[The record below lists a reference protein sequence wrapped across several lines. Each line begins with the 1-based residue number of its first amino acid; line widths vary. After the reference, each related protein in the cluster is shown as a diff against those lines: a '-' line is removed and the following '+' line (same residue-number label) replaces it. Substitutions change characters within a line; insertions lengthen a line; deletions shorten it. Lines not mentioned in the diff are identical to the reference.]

1 MTLKS
6 AFDDLTSTTLQAVSG
21 LWARL
26 EYVAGLRSETGS
38 YMHWGLAK
46 VHGEHAAQKALIEAH
61 RATVAKILRMP
72 LRDLMESVGEEST
85 ARGLTR
91 RDYLER
97 LYALRPNLLPAKTSG
112 GSAAHLNS
120 VLYALLTL
128 EKGRHGASRPNA

>member
-26 EYVAGLRSETGS
+26 EYVSGLRSEGGA
-38 YMHWGLAK
+38 YEHWGLAK
-46 VHGEHAAQKALIEAH
+46 VHGEQAAQKAMAEAH
-61 RATVAKILRMP
+61 RATVARILKMP
-72 LRDLMESVGEEST
+72 LRELSESVGESSS
-85 ARGLTR
+85 AQGLTPT
-91 RDYLER
+91 DYLEK
-97 LYALRPNLLPAKTSG
+97 LYNHKEMLLPVKPAG

-128 EKGRHGASRPNA
+128 ERSRRGASHPTA